1 MSLSVNS
8 KKNKEKGGDITM
20 KKIMLVLLFATVA
33 FVGCK
38 KQEAPVAP
46 AEAPAVSTDT
56 VAPAAAP
63 AEPAAAPVK

>member
-1 MSLSVNS
+1 
-8 KKNKEKGGDITM
+8 M

-56 VAPAAAP
+56 VPAAAP
-63 AEPAAAPVK
+63 EAAK

>member
-1 MSLSVNS
+1 
-8 KKNKEKGGDITM
+8 M

-56 VAPAAAP
+56 APAAAP
-63 AEPAAAPVK
+63 EAAK